1 MKGARQ
7 ARHAEKALKL
17 KKAQPK
23 RVRMGGNSNT
33 ATTQSRRKGHVGTA
47 AQAALEARKKTG
59 NRVKIVSDQGAEP
72 CAITPAKD
80 MRNVNCRLN
89 TLAALTATP
98 VRSRVMEDPNSITP
112 KKLVGA
118 HNCGIGTLENEL
130 SPLSKGFPSQCKRR
144 RTAAAMAATLQKKQT
159 GAFPLNRLGF
169 GSQQRQ
175 PQDLETAGFELLLR
189 ASQATPSKSCDNFQP
204 QFTGHHHNQF
214 APAFMYSQM
223 NNLPAGSQGPC
234 PDRLNPS
241 APVAPRSLEGI
252 ALSFLGEKGLAPSS
266 KWLEVVVAD
275 QKGRL
280 AALRRSRQRV
290 TRTLGW
296 VKEQW
301 SSPSDPNAGVAD
313 LLMRSMEGALAT
325 ESAKLEK
332 SLKQIMEVSFVK

>member
-1 MKGARQ
+1 
-7 ARHAEKALKL
+7 
-17 KKAQPK
+17 
-23 RVRMGGNSNT
+23 
-33 ATTQSRRKGHVGTA
+33 
-47 AQAALEARKKTG
+47 
-59 NRVKIVSDQGAEP
+59 
-72 CAITPAKD
+72 
-80 MRNVNCRLN
+80 
-89 TLAALTATP
+89 
-98 VRSRVMEDPNSITP
+98 MEDPNSITP